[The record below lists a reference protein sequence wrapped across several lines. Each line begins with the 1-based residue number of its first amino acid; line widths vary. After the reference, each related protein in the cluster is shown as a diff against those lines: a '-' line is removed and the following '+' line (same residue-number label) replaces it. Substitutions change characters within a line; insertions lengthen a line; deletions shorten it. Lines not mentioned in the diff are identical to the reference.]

1 MITMTSVLCV
11 LATLVAMGGLPATL
25 PKALSKYKVSI
36 SIKVG
41 ADDRGFEFPEQTL
54 GAGEV
59 AVPLTQLSNLTSD
72 LVDVIGPVRS
82 PSLLKN
88 RGPSTEGCKSTK
100 IFGQSKSV
108 PVQIVQVG
116 VPRTGSTF
124 QFTLLCAMARLRLGR
139 VDCRYQSSPIKRKKL
154 RGSVVLK
161 THLRG
166 NKWLKKMHMQGNIH
180 VFSSGDTD
188 LYGHVNQQKKDL
200 IECATCQVERYR
212 CLFQLSDHEVT
223 VVKTFI
229 TMWGTLRKCCGSQM
243 SKYERLRLHKCD
255 IRSYVNRTNYPHC
268 EKLDLER
275 LERRFLAIPLPFDR
289 QGFYPGKV
297 GDCRRSREEIVKGK
311 DFNGRKFQGCRR
323 SKEEEAK
330 VEEGARRGL

>member
-1 MITMTSVLCV
+1 MLSGLFVLRVCSRIVDPPLRGATARKYSDSQRASRSKLSRSASLERAALSSLRSCV
-11 LATLVAMGGLPATL
+11 LW
-25 PKALSKYKVSI
+25 
-36 SIKVG
+36 
-41 ADDRGFEFPEQTL
+41 
-54 GAGEV
+54 
-59 AVPLTQLSNLTSD
+59 
-72 LVDVIGPVRS
+72 
-82 PSLLKN
+82 
-88 RGPSTEGCKSTK
+88 
-100 IFGQSKSV
+100 
-108 PVQIVQVG
+108 
-116 VPRTGSTF
+116 
-124 QFTLLCAMARLRLGR
+124 ARLRQGR
-139 VDCRYQSSPIKRKKL
+139 VDCRYHASPIERKKL
-154 RGSVVLK
+154 GSVVLK

>member
-36 SIKVG
+36 SIQFG
-41 ADDRGFEFPEQTL
+41 PDDRGFELNEQTL

-72 LVDVIGPVRS
+72 HVIGPVRS

-124 QFTLLCAMARLRLGR
+124 QFTLLCAMARLRHGR
-139 VDCRYQSSPIKRKKL
+139 VDCRYDSSPIKRKKL
-154 RGSVVLK
+154 GSVVLK

-188 LYGHVNQQKKDL
+188 RYGHVNQQRKDL

-212 CLFQLSDHEVT
+212 CLFQLSDHEVA

-229 TMWGTLRKCCGSQM
+229 TTWGTLRRCCGSQM

-255 IRSYVNRTNYPHC
+255 IRSHVNRKDYPHC
-268 EKLDLER
+268 EKLDLEG
-275 LERRFLAIPLPFDR
+275 LERRFLTIPLPFDR
-289 QGFYPGKV
+289 QGFYPGKI
-297 GDCRRSREEIVKGK
+297 GDCSRSRKEIVNGQ
-311 DFNGRKFQGCRR
+311 DFNGKKFQGCP
-323 SKEEEAK
+323 KDQGK
-330 VEEGARRGL
+330 K